1 MTQPTRLT
9 HQQHGFTLVE
19 IAIVLLIVALLMGG
33 LLPTLSS
40 QIEQRRNSDTS
51 KQLEDIKDALI
62 GFAIINGR
70 LPCPAFG
77 SGNSLESFA
86 SGGNASNGNCLNS
99 PSSFYNG
106 FVPAATLGLSGTM
119 DSSGYLLDSWG
130 NRIHYAVTAANS
142 KAFTTT
148 GIPLSTGMQG
158 VGISNLAPDLLVCS
172 TASTS
177 SSSCSATN
185 SYLTATPG
193 VPVVIYSTGRNGGYG
208 GTGADEVENPNPHSS
223 DNDRVFISHIPTS
236 SGAPNGEFDDIV
248 TWISQTVLINRMVAA
263 GKLP

>member
-51 KQLEDIKDALI
+51 KQLDEIRDALI

-77 SGNSLESFA
+77 STNSLESFA
-86 SGGNASNGNCLNS
+86 GGGSPSNGNCLNS
-99 PSSFYNG
+99 PNDYNG
-106 FVPAATLGLSGTM
+106 FLPAATLGLSGTM
-119 DSSGYLLDSWG
+119 DSSGYLIDSWG
-130 NRIHYAVTAANS
+130 NRIHYAVTSWNNV
-142 KAFTTT
+142 FTTAG
-148 GIPLSTGMQG
+148 GISSL
-158 VGISNLAPDLLVCS
+158 GISNLPTSGTPHLQVCS
-172 TASTS
+172 AASSNSTSCSVANSALTAS
-177 SSSCSATN
+177 
-185 SYLTATPG
+185 PG
-193 VPVVIYSTGRNGGYG
+193 VPVVIYSTGKNGSSG
-208 GTGADEVENPNPHSS
+208 GTGADEAENPNPHSA
-223 DNDRVFISHIPTS
+223 DNDRVFVSHIPTP
-236 SGAPNGEFDDIV
+236 SGVANGYFDDIV
-248 TWISQTVLINRMVAA
+248 TWMSQTVLINKMVAA